1 MNDVENYIKDILKE
15 RKIHFTLIDPDE
27 QTPKE
32 ALEIATTTI
41 EGGTDGIMIGGS
53 TVEGDDVEKTC
64 KILSDNIAVLII
76 LFPGNINSVS
86 SYADAIFFMSYVNS
100 TNPYWINGA
109 QSLAAPLVKKS
120 GMTCGA
126 SALPRRRS

>member
-32 ALEIATTTI
+32 ALEIATAAI

-53 TVEGDDVEKTC
+53 TVEGDDVEETC
-64 KILSDNIAVLII
+64 KILSDNIAVPII
-76 LFPGNINSVS
+76 LFR
-86 SYADAIFFMSYVNS
+86 A
-100 TNPYWINGA
+100 
-109 QSLAAPLVKKS
+109 LAFIISWSWAFTMTSPLFL
-120 GMTCGA
+120 GRIPI
-126 SALPRRRS
+126 PRCFRIL